1 MRNLRRA
8 RIATPGHAHDD
19 SEPFIPFNR
28 KSLQV
33 QTDETDII
41 QLRPDVDVEVQTE
54 SIEEASSQSLGSRDR
69 RGQASHYREI
79 LPLPGVDKS
88 TQVFPE
94 DPEIFVFDKD
104 VQEILEK
111 LVGSTLVQCMGE
123 VLEEEEINS
132 ITRQNKHHKVKTRVL
147 LNDR

>member
-1 MRNLRRA
+1 MVRQMRRA
-8 RIATPGHAHDD
+8 RLRTPNDD
-19 SEPFIPFNR
+19 ESSYIPINR
-28 KSLQV
+28 KSLPV
-33 QTDETDII
+33 QTDETEII
-41 QLRPDVDVEVQTE
+41 ELLRSEIDAEVQTD
-54 SIEEASSQSLGSRDR
+54 SIPETSASVPP
-69 RGQASHYREI
+69 RGMKYKEI
-79 LPLPGVDKS
+79 ISAPQGIVKS

-94 DPEIFVFDKD
+94 DPDIFVFDKD

-111 LVGSTLVQCMGE
+111 LIGSTLVQCMGE

>member
-1 MRNLRRA
+1 MVRQMRRA
-8 RIATPGHAHDD
+8 RLRPP
-19 SEPFIPFNR
+19 SEEESNYLPINR
-28 KSLQV
+28 KSLPV
-33 QTDETDII
+33 QTDETEII
-41 QLRPDVDVEVQTE
+41 ELLRSEIDAEVQTE
-54 SIEEASSQSLGSRDR
+54 SIPETSGAVPPGGMS
-69 RGQASHYREI
+69 YKEI
-79 LPLPGVDKS
+79 ISAPVGVDKS

-94 DPEIFVFDKD
+94 DPDIFVFDKD

-111 LVGSTLVQCMGE
+111 LIGSTLVQCMGE

>member
-1 MRNLRRA
+1 MPLRR
-8 RIATPGHAHDD
+8 
-19 SEPFIPFNR
+19 
-28 KSLQV
+28 
-33 QTDETDII
+33 
-41 QLRPDVDVEVQTE
+41 
-54 SIEEASSQSLGSRDR
+54 
-69 RGQASHYREI
+69 QASHYREI

>member
-1 MRNLRRA
+1 MVRQMRRA
-8 RIATPGHAHDD
+8 RLTTPNHDD
-19 SEPFIPFNR
+19 RYTPINR
-28 KSLQV
+28 KSLHV
-33 QTDETDII
+33 QTEETEVIE
-41 QLRPDVDVEVQTE
+41 LRPEVDVEVQTDLPE
-54 SIEEASSQSLGSRDR
+54 PSSISSGPPVGFSYKEELSAPQ
-69 RGQASHYREI
+69 
-79 LPLPGVDKS
+79 GVDKS

-94 DPEIFVFDKD
+94 DPDIFVFDKD

-111 LVGSTLVQCMGE
+111 LIGSTLVQCMGE

>member
-1 MRNLRRA
+1 MVRQMRRA
-8 RIATPGHAHDD
+8 RLRTPNDD
-19 SEPFIPFNR
+19 ESSYLPINR
-28 KSLQV
+28 KSLPV
-33 QTDETDII
+33 QTDETEII
-41 QLRPDVDVEVQTE
+41 ELLRSEIDAEVQTE
-54 SIEEASSQSLGSRDR
+54 SIPETSGAVPPGGMS
-69 RGQASHYREI
+69 YKEI
-79 LPLPGVDKS
+79 ISAPVGVDKS

-94 DPEIFVFDKD
+94 DPDIFVFDKD

-111 LVGSTLVQCMGE
+111 LIGSTLVQCMGE

>member
-8 RIATPGHAHDD
+8 RIATGPGDD

-123 VLEEEEINS
+123 VLKKEEINS

>member
-1 MRNLRRA
+1 MRRLAVIFCITKPNIFLA
-8 RIATPGHAHDD
+8 PY
-19 SEPFIPFNR
+19 R

-41 QLRPDVDVEVQTE
+41 QLRPEVDAEVQTE
-54 SIEEASSQSLGSRDR
+54 STDEMPLR
-69 RGQASHYREI
+69 RQASHYREI

-147 LNDR
+147 LNDRWF

>member
-1 MRNLRRA
+1 MRRA
-8 RIATPGHAHDD
+8 RLTTPNTDH
-19 SEPFIPFNR
+19 SYIPINR
-28 KSLQV
+28 KSLHVQTEETEMIELRPETDAEV
-33 QTDETDII
+33 QTDHMPEHSSVSSG
-41 QLRPDVDVEVQTE
+41 PPEHFAYK
-54 SIEEASSQSLGSRDR
+54 EELSGPKS
-69 RGQASHYREI
+69 
-79 LPLPGVDKS
+79 VDKS

-111 LVGSTLVQCMGE
+111 LIGSTLVQCMGE

>member
-1 MRNLRRA
+1 MRRA
-8 RIATPGHAHDD
+8 RGLAPHD
-19 SEPFIPFNR
+19 EVFMPINR

-33 QTDETDII
+33 QTDEAEVIE
-41 QLRPDVDVEVQTE
+41 LRPEVDAEVQTDFISE
-54 SIEEASSQSLGSRDR
+54 PASPLAGGFQYKEALSAP
-69 RGQASHYREI
+69 QAI
-79 LPLPGVDKS
+79 DKS

-94 DPEIFVFDKD
+94 DPDIFVFDKD

-111 LVGSTLVQCMGE
+111 LVGSTLVQCMSE

>member
-1 MRNLRRA
+1 MVRQMRRA
-8 RIATPGHAHDD
+8 RMRTPNEEESSYH
-19 SEPFIPFNR
+19 IPINR
-28 KSLQV
+28 KSLPV
-33 QTDETDII
+33 QTDETEII
-41 QLRPDVDVEVQTE
+41 ELLRSEIDAEVQTE
-54 SIEEASSQSLGSRDR
+54 SIADTSGS
-69 RGQASHYREI
+69 GVPPGGMSYKEI
-79 LPLPGVDKS
+79 ISAPVGVDKS

-94 DPEIFVFDKD
+94 DPDIFVFDKD

-111 LVGSTLVQCMGE
+111 LIGSTLVQCMGE

>member
-1 MRNLRRA
+1 MRRA
-8 RIATPGHAHDD
+8 KFNQPQNEDVFM
-19 SEPFIPFNR
+19 PMNR
-28 KSLQV
+28 KSLPVQTEDTEFIELRSEVDAEV
-33 QTDETDII
+33 QTDGNI
-41 QLRPDVDVEVQTE
+41 VQAEPQYT
-54 SIEEASSQSLGSRDR
+54 SSPYKEALSGPQ
-69 RGQASHYREI
+69 
-79 LPLPGVDKS
+79 GVDKS

-94 DPEIFVFDKD
+94 DPDIFVFDKD

-111 LVGSTLVQCMGE
+111 LVGSTLVQCMSE